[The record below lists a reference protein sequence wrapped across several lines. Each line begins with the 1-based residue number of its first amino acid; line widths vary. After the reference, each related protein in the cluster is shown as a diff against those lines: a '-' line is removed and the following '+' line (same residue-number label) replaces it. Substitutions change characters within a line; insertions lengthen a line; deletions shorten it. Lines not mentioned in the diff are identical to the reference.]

1 MFSWFKRNPQVEQPR
16 EIATRFRHHFS
27 AAEGSQIQRGCSA
40 AAMVAIEE
48 EPVQK
53 QRNKLL
59 AEDQIVFMMT
69 YECFVTWAFK
79 QGLEKVLKPADVE
92 PVIVAM
98 HRHFAK
104 HAFYRPE
111 AFEKIWGKMQ
121 VLMPKALTPTA
132 KGVIG
137 PAASMLMAANLAGY
151 PLDPMIGADLE
162 FGAFVGKAIGE
173 LVTRAQAQ
181 AMPSVCP

>member
-1 MFSWFKRNPQVEQPR
+1 VFNWFKRNPQVEQPK

-27 AAEGSQIQRGCSA
+27 AAEGSQIQRGCIA

-53 QRNKLL
+53 QRNKLP
-59 AEDQIVFMMT
+59 AKDQIIFMMT
-69 YECFVTWAFK
+69 YECFVMWAFK
-79 QGLEKVLKPADVE
+79 QGLEKVLKPADVG

-104 HAFYRPE
+104 HAFYQPD
-111 AFEKIWGKMQ
+111 AFAKIWDKMQ
-121 VLMPKALTPTA
+121 VLMPKAMAPAA
-132 KGVIG
+132 KGVIC
-137 PAASMLMAANLAGY
+137 PAADMLRAANLAGY
-151 PLDPMIGADLE
+151 PLEPTIGADLE
-162 FGAFVGKAIGE
+162 FGAFVSKAIGE